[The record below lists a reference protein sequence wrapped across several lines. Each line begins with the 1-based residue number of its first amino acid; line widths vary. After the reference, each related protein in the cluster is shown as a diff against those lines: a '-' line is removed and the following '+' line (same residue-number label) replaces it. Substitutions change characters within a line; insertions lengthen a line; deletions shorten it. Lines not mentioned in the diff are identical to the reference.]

1 MNRRETFATGLA
13 YAMLAGAWER
23 PGLLE
28 RCFQASL
35 LSGQWMRR
43 VVGDEMG
50 VKAAGGVKDLDAL
63 KAMVAAGATRI
74 GASAGVRIVQE
85 SKGGPKGPA
94 GSGY

>member
-1 MNRRETFATGLA
+1 MTTTTGSATG
-13 YAMLAGAWER
+13 GATAADGALR
-23 PGLLE
+23 
-28 RCFQASL
+28 
-35 LSGQWMRR
+35 RR

-50 VKAAGGVKDLDAL
+50 VKAAGGVKDLEAL